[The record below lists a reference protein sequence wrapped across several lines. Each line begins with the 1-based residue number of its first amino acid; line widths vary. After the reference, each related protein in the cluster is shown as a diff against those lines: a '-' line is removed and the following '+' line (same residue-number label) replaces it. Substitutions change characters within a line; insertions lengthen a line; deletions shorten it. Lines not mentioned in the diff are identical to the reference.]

1 MSKRT
6 LTIIITWTVA
16 LWGVGTAIY
25 AVKWIA
31 EEMAKAEFFAIL
43 VIYYYAIEILPLFVV
58 GLILIIVVELTIWG
72 FLPKKG

>member
-6 LTIIITWTVA
+6 LTAIIAWTVA

-31 EEMAKAEFFAIL
+31 EEMAKAEFFAVL
-43 VIYYYAIEILPLFVV
+43 AIYYYAIEILPLFVLA
-58 GLILIIVVELTIWG
+58 LILIIVVELTIWG
-72 FLPKKG
+72 FLPDKG